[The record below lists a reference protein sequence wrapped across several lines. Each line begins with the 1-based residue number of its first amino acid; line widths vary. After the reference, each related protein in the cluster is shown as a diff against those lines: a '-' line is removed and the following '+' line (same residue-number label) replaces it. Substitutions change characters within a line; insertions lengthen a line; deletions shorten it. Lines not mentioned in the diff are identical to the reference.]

1 MHSIRYQL
9 VFIITLVT
17 TTLLNPVI
25 TRADNFNKYVGQ
37 SFYMPMP
44 KSPISKGYVNSYSY
58 SCSSSK
64 ISIKNQKYGEA
75 QIRSYF
81 TGTIT
86 IECYFQYIYYT
97 AAGYPMTGTS
107 REYHRVTCISN
118 DISISG
124 SKKTLKVGETM
135 QLSYNFDSYTYDA
148 QPQIT
153 WKCGSNVA
161 SVNAQGVVTALK
173 KGTATISAQSN
184 LGGNVAYYDISVEE
198 VNPTSVS
205 ITPTQASVYIDGSL
219 KLNATVYPD
228 GAPQSV
234 NWSIYSGN
242 SSTATVSSSGVVTG
256 VSSGKITVKATASNG
271 VYGTRDV
278 YVSEPPF
285 NKASVYPENNST
297 EQTVFTCPS
306 VSYSLALYKGDNFD
320 NISLKSSSGTTVKG
334 KASISGKTITFTPD
348 KALNANTKYTLTIPA
363 KAIKNKWGTHYTSQ
377 ESVTFTTGDLEKL
390 TLTSSLNERF
400 VNKGDQAVLTASK
413 PTACI
418 YYTLDGSTPN
428 TNSTLY
434 ANAITVNSEIKLRAI
449 AIGDGYES
457 SDILSMD
464 YYISNMNVTRI
475 YPDKEELYKYDDVI
489 PFVSFS
495 NDVKAR
501 ENILNLSVTRND
513 SIEIS
518 GEIIVADSTIY
529 FSPDKPLDLGC
540 IYTVNVPADA
550 VVSPQGEGNDPI
562 SWRFTTGEY
571 ITAISSGSSELATAI
586 KTDGSLQ
593 AWGMR
598 YESGNSNDGSYSYT
612 SILKPETFITSDVK
626 AVSSGFM
633 HHAVIKKDGSLWMWG
648 RQYCGEFGNNSTLGS
663 ANPIKV
669 MDNVVSVSAGGQT
682 TAIIKDDNTLWMC
695 GRNDFGQIGNGTT
708 TTQKEPVQ
716 IMENVVSAI
725 SGWCSSFAIKD
736 DGTLLSW
743 GRNDKGQLGDGSTQ
757 DRWEPSEI
765 LNNVAIVTAS
775 ASGGD
780 IVAAIKNDGSLWTWG
795 ANDSIPT
802 EVAGDVSNVTVGSNY
817 IQYVKNDGSLWA
829 YGDNSFGQLG
839 DGGNS
844 ASESPIRIMDGV
856 SSVVSNGHTTLANKS
871 DGSVWA
877 WGRNYHGTL
886 GDESKPSNTAFNPT
900 PKMIIEGRTSSVL
913 NGITSNKKNIIMA
926 KGDMNVI
933 PIFPIPLNAD
943 YDHIEWDCDN
953 NNIISVDQNGVIA
966 GISCGK
972 AVVTATIHD
981 IDGTKYAISCNVL
994 VLDDLT
1000 NVYDITNKILKT
1012 WAYNNNLYVA
1022 GLSSNQHIKVY
1033 GTNGVLIF
1041 SGISTEDT
1049 MTIPLPYKGVFI
1061 VNIDNNTTKV
1071 LSR

>member
-1 MHSIRYQL
+1 MQNINGIFKKINIL
-9 VFIITLVT
+9 VACLFFTL
-17 TTLLNPVI
+17 TLHANQRLW
-25 TRADNFNKYVGQ
+25 VGQ
-37 SFYMPMP
+37 SYECDATSSVMGITTNVSWSCNGGYISFSGSGFYRKITVTQFFSGTATITCKWQYKLYSNDTY
-44 KSPISKGYVNSYSY
+44 KSQSRSWTISCYDNPAIISPSYMTLAIGETGYVGCSLTYSNSYSY
-58 SCSSSK
+58 AADIYYSSSNP
-64 ISIKNQKYGEA
+64 SIAK
-75 QIRSYF
+75 
-81 TGTIT
+81 
-86 IECYFQYIYYT
+86 
-97 AAGYPMTGTS
+97 
-107 REYHRVTCISN
+107 
-118 DISISG
+118 
-124 SKKTLKVGETM
+124 
-135 QLSYNFDSYTYDA
+135 
-148 QPQIT
+148 
-153 WKCGSNVA
+153 
-161 SVNAQGVVTALK
+161 
-173 KGTATISAQSN
+173 
-184 LGGNVAYYDISVEE
+184 
-198 VNPTSVS
+198 VNPNTGLVEGVS
-205 ITPTQASVYIDGSL
+205 PGTTYITAYSKV
-219 KLNATVYPD
+219 
-228 GAPQSV
+228 
-234 NWSIYSGN
+234 SGN
-242 SSTATVSSSGVVTG
+242 SPYCTVTVKKIEPNSATINSPINIDAESSKQLTVSVSPSNAEVSSTQWYSNDADVASISSSGVLTG
-256 VSSGKITVKATASNG
+256 VTPGTTSVYCIINGKVRSNNAT
-271 VYGTRDV
+271 V

-363 KAIKNKWGTHYTSQ
+363 KAVKNKWGTHYTSQ

-400 VNKGDQAVLTASK
+400 VNKGDQVALTASK
-413 PTACI
+413 PTASI

-464 YYISNMNVTRI
+464 YYMSNMNVTRI
-475 YPDKEELYKYDDVI
+475 YPDKEELYKYDDVT

-495 NDVKAR
+495 NDVKAC
-501 ENILNLSVTRND
+501 ENIMNLSVTRND

-562 SWRFTTGEY
+562 SWKFTTGEY

-765 LNNVAIVTAS
+765 LNDVAIVTAS

-802 EVAGDVSNVTVGSNY
+802 EVAGDVSNVAVGSNY

-829 YGDNSFGQLG
+829 YGDNGFGQLG

-844 ASESPIRIMDGV
+844 ASESPIRIMDDV
-856 SSVVSNGHTTLANKS
+856 SSIISNGHTTLANKN

-900 PKMIIEGRTSSVL
+900 PKMIIEGRTSSAL

-966 GISCGK
+966 SLSYGK
-972 AVVTATIHD
+972 TIVTATIHGV
-981 IDGTKYAISCNVL
+981 DGTKYATTCNVS
-994 VLDDLT
+994 VQDLT